1 MLIITLYEEVFEL
14 NGFLNISDDVFYVGV
29 NDRDTHLFENMWPLD
44 KGVSYN
50 SYIIRDEKN
59 VLVDT
64 VKVTKM
70 REFLVKIR
78 ELLNGEK
85 IDYLIINHMEP
96 DHSGAITEILEEYPD
111 LKIVGN
117 KKTFE
122 FLNDFYGVSDN
133 LHEVKDG
140 DEINLGKHTLKFYM
154 TPMVHWPETMMTY
167 ETTEKILFS
176 GDAFG
181 GFGTLDGG
189 VFDDEVNLEFY
200 ESEIRRY
207 YSNIVGKYS
216 MMVQRALKKLENV
229 DVNVVAATHGPVWR
243 HTPSRIIE
251 LYDKWS
257 KYETEEGVVII
268 YGSMYGNTEHMADYL
283 ARKLSEEGITN
294 IKIMNASK
302 VHLSHLI
309 NEIWRFKGVIL
320 GSCTYNTGL
329 FPPMEAL
336 AQWMEHTG
344 IKNHVMGIFGTY
356 GWSGG
361 GVSTL
366 EKYAESM
373 KIRLVA
379 DSVEAKLSADKEDL
393 KKLDKLA
400 KAMAEAVK

>member
-1 MLIITLYEEVFEL
+1 
-14 NGFLNISDDVFYVGV
+14 
-29 NDRDTHLFENMWPLD
+29 
-44 KGVSYN
+44 
-50 SYIIRDEKN
+50 
-59 VLVDT
+59 
-64 VKVTKM
+64 
-70 REFLVKIR
+70 
-78 ELLNGEK
+78 
-85 IDYLIINHMEP
+85 
-96 DHSGAITEILEEYPD
+96 LEEYPD

-122 FLNDFYGVSDN
+122 FLENFYGVKDN
-133 LHEVKDG
+133 LYEVKDG
-140 DEINLGKHTLKFYM
+140 DELDIGNHKLKFVM

-216 MMVQRALKKLENV
+216 MMVQRALKKLEGV
-229 DVNVVAATHGPVWR
+229 EVKYVCATHGPVWR
-243 HTPSRIIE
+243 DNPSRIIDI
-251 LYDKWS
+251 YDKWS
-257 KYETEEGVVII
+257 RYETEEGVVII

-283 ARKLSEEGITN
+283 ARKLSEEGIKN
-294 IKIMNASK
+294 IKIMNVSK

-309 NEIWRFKGVIL
+309 NEIWRFKGIIL

-329 FPPMEAL
+329 FPPMEEL
-336 AQWMEHTG
+336 AHWLEHTG

-366 EKYAESM
+366 EKYAEKM
-373 KIRLVA
+373 KMPLVGE
-379 DSVEAKLSADKEDL
+379 SVEAKLSANREDL
-393 KKLDKLA
+393 KKLNELA
-400 KAMAEAVK
+400 KNMAKAVKE